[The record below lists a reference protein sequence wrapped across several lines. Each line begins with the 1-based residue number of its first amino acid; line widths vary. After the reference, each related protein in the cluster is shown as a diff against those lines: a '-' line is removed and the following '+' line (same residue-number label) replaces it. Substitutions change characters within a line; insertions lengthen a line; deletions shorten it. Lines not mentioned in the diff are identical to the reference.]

1 MDEYVGWLASAAT
14 MMAAMMT
21 AANLGSRITGWGF
34 VVFTIGSVAWSMV
47 GLLTGQTSLMI
58 TNAFLFAVNVFGV
71 WRWLGRQARYEDGSA
86 EASRNS
92 RRKRNVATLFSAG
105 SLIGAKVQDQE
116 GATIGTLVDVMVSC
130 DSKRIAYA
138 VIAEG
143 GVAGAGE
150 RLRALHPELL
160 DVRDD
165 TVICQLSF
173 AEFCDRP
180 EIDPENWPDN
190 IDSTFSIST

>member
-1 MDEYVGWLASAAT
+1 MDEYVGWFASAAT

-86 EASRNS
+86 EASRHS

-105 SLIGAKVQDQE
+105 SLIGAKVQDPE
-116 GATIGTLVDVMVSC
+116 GATIGTLIDVMVSC